1 MIFCKVRRTRGV
13 TGAIILDQG
22 SRFTVCF
29 GPREACPMREI
40 SQLTAIISGRD
51 REPGEQFVNS
61 EQEDHKR
68 QSTKHKAHSKST
80 ESWRLLKISPQKRL
94 IHMCWM
100 LQLTCCCIQ
109 IGPHQSITCTR
120 NKILAWVI
128 FQQLCYPILNMH
140 GWWIWF
146 QFWTL
151 AHASRQPLKE
161 SVFNQSSDSL
171 FSTNFALAATKK
183 KKNPQ
188 SNWCWLLL
196 QEYSHVN
203 V

>member
-13 TGAIILDQG
+13 TGAIILDRG
-22 SRFTVCF
+22 SRFETHSVF
-29 GPREACPMREI
+29 GLWRGLSNEGELTINSQFSQI
-40 SQLTAIISGRD
+40 SRKVSGFRTG
-51 REPGEQFVNS
+51 RPQELVNLA
-61 EQEDHKR
+61 
-68 QSTKHKAHSKST
+68 QSPLQKHWVMAA
-80 ESWRLLKISPQKRL
+80 EISPQKRL

-100 LQLTCCCIQ
+100 LQFTCCCIQ

-151 AHASRQPLKE
+151 AHASCQPPKE

-171 FSTNFALAATKK
+171 FSTNFALAVTKK
-183 KKNPQ
+183 PPQ

-196 QEYSHVN
+196 KEYGYVN